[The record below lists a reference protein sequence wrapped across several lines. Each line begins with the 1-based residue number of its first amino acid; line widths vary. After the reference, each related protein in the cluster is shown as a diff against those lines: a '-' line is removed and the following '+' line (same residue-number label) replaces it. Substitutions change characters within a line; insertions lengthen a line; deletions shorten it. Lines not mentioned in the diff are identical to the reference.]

1 MNFTWAK
8 RAARRGARGEAAG
21 ERLSMAAILG
31 RGGHPGPPEIR
42 PAHCGFFRIGIRIE
56 PTRPAPSPPVL
67 SSTAATD
74 LAPFEAELRST
85 FGAALAEL
93 PVRALQLARGSAQA
107 AGRGEAFERALAVAR
122 LLLVQGADPETIAA
136 ALVSQAIPERELDVE
151 AVESAFG
158 AELAGL
164 LRGLAR
170 AGRIE
175 SLNATGTDLEQLRKM
190 LLAIAEDVR
199 VVLIKLAER
208 VVYLR
213 SLTRAEEA
221 LARAAG
227 TQTLQLFAPL
237 ANRLGVSE
245 LKWELEDF
253 AFRYTE
259 PELYRKIAQLLD
271 EKRSEREAYIQRVIE
286 LLHRELDG
294 MSVPATIQGRPKHI
308 YSIWRK
314 MRGKNVAFEGLYDIR
329 AVRVVVRNVRE
340 CYTVLGVVHDL
351 WTPIE
356 GEFDDYI
363 ANPKTNEY
371 RSLHTAVIGPEGR
384 TLEVQIRTEE
394 MHQHS
399 EHGVAAHWR
408 YKEGG
413 RSDKAFDAKIAWLRQ
428 VLHWKQEVLGGG
440 ADKAKRGLF
449 EDTIYVLTPQGRVVD
464 LPAGSTPVDFAYHVH
479 TDLGHR
485 CRGAKVDGQMVPL
498 NYKLQNAQRVE
509 IMAAKQGGPSR
520 DWLSPREGYLA
531 SPRAMAKVRQW
542 FRHEDYEK
550 DVASGRSALDR
561 ELHRVGATGES
572 HEGIAA
578 ACGYPKLEEF
588 LAALGR
594 GEVSS
599 RQIEIAVRGEAPPQ
613 APPPPLLAPARSKA
627 SSGVLVLG
635 VNNIATLI
643 AKCCKPVPPDPI
655 VGFVTRTRGV
665 MVHREDCPN
674 VTGLAEE
681 QRERLMPADWGKTGE
696 EAPFSA
702 DVEVVAV
709 DRQGL
714 LRDVTEAI
722 ARERINVTAV
732 NTLSRGAMAFM
743 RFTVQVGSAD
753 AIARVLRQVKDVPGV
768 ATARRL

>member
-1 MNFTWAK
+1 M
-8 RAARRGARGEAAG
+8 
-21 ERLSMAAILG
+21 
-31 RGGHPGPPEIR
+31 
-42 PAHCGFFRIGIRIE
+42 
-56 PTRPAPSPPVL
+56 L
-67 SSTAATD
+67 SSTAALD

-93 PVRALQLARGSAQA
+93 PVRALQFARGAAQA
-107 AGRGEAFERALAVAR
+107 AGRDESFERALAVAR

-136 ALVSQAIPERELDVE
+136 ALVSQAIPERDLDLE
-151 AVESAFG
+151 AIESAFG
-158 AELAGL
+158 AALTTLLKGL
-164 LRGLAR
+164 ER

-175 SLNATGTDLEQLRKM
+175 ALSATGTDLEQLRKM

-213 SLTRAEEA
+213 SLTKADEA
-221 LARAAG
+221 VRRAAA

-237 ANRLGVSE
+237 ANRLGVSDF
-245 LKWELEDF
+245 KWELEDF

-259 PELYRKIAQLLD
+259 PELYKRIAQLLD

-286 LLHRELDG
+286 LLQKELHAMG
-294 MSVPATIQGRPKHI
+294 IAAAIQGRPKHI

-314 MRGKNVAFEGLYDIR
+314 MGGKNVTFEGLYDIR
-329 AVRVVVRNVRE
+329 AVRVIVGNVRE

-363 ANPKTNEY
+363 ANPKANQY
-371 RSLHTAVIGPEGR
+371 QSLHTAVIGPEGR

-394 MHQHS
+394 MHRHS

-413 RSDKAFDAKIAWLRQ
+413 RADKAFDAKIAWLRQ
-428 VLHWKQEVLGGG
+428 VLAWKKEVLGGEV
-440 ADKAKRGLF
+440 AEPSKRGLF

-464 LPAGSTPVDFAYHVH
+464 LPAGSTPIDFAYHVH

-509 IMAAKQGGPSR
+509 IMAAKEARPSR
-520 DWLSPREGYLA
+520 DWLARDAGYLA
-531 SPRAMAKVRQW
+531 SPRAMAKVRSW
-542 FRHEDYEK
+542 FRHEDFEK
-550 DVASGRSALDR
+550 DVASGRTALDK
-561 ELHRVGATGES
+561 ELHRIGAVSES
-572 HEGIAA
+572 HEKIAA

-588 LAALGR
+588 FAALGR
-594 GEVSS
+594 GEVTS
-599 RQIEIAVRGEAPPQ
+599 RQIEIAVRGEAP
-613 APPPPLLAPARSKA
+613 APAQPVVAPVPVAPQKA

-635 VNNIATLI
+635 VNNIATMI

-665 MVHREDCPN
+665 MVHRQDCPN
-674 VTGLAEE
+674 VTGLDPA

-696 EAPFSA
+696 EAPFFA
-702 DVEVVAV
+702 DLEVVAV

-714 LRDVTEAI
+714 LRDITEAI

-732 NTLSRGAMAFM
+732 NTLSRGAHAFM
-743 RFTVQVGSAD
+743 RFTIQVSSGE
-753 AIARVLRQVKDVPGV
+753 AIGRVLRQVKEVPGV
-768 ATARRL
+768 DTARRL

>member
-1 MNFTWAK
+1 M
-8 RAARRGARGEAAG
+8 
-21 ERLSMAAILG
+21 
-31 RGGHPGPPEIR
+31 
-42 PAHCGFFRIGIRIE
+42 
-56 PTRPAPSPPVL
+56 L
-67 SSTAATD
+67 SSTTAQD
-74 LAPFEAELRST
+74 VAPFEAELRSA

-93 PVRALQLARGSAQA
+93 PVRALQFARGAAQA

-136 ALVSQAIPERELDVE
+136 ALVSQAIPEKDLDLE
-151 AVESAFG
+151 AIESAFG
-158 AELAGL
+158 AELTTLLKGL
-164 LRGLAR
+164 ER

-175 SLNATGTDLEQLRKM
+175 TLNASGTDLERLRKM

-213 SLTRAEEA
+213 SLTKADEA
-221 LARAAG
+221 LRRAAA

-237 ANRLGVSE
+237 ANRLGVSDF
-245 LKWELEDF
+245 KWELEDF

-259 PELYRKIAQLLD
+259 PELYKRIARLLD

-286 LLHRELDG
+286 LLQKELHAMG
-294 MSVPATIQGRPKHI
+294 IPAAIQGRPKHI

-314 MRGKNVAFEGLYDIR
+314 MGGKNVAFEGLYDIR
-329 AVRVVVRNVRE
+329 AVRVIVRNVRE

-363 ANPKTNEY
+363 ANPKANEY
-371 RSLHTAVIGPEGR
+371 QSLHTAVIGPEGK

-413 RSDKAFDAKIAWLRQ
+413 RADKAFDSKIAWLRQ
-428 VLHWKQEVLGGG
+428 VLAWKKEVLGGEVAEG
-440 ADKAKRGLF
+440 SKRGLF

-464 LPAGSTPVDFAYHVH
+464 LPAGSTPIDFAYHVH

-498 NYKLQNAQRVE
+498 DYKLQNAQRVD
-509 IMAAKQGGPSR
+509 IMAAKLGGPSR
-520 DWLSPREGYLA
+520 DWLAKDQGYLA
-531 SPRAMAKVRQW
+531 SPRAMAKVRAW
-542 FRHEDYEK
+542 FRHEDFEK
-550 DVASGRSALDR
+550 DVASGRTALDK
-561 ELHRVGATGES
+561 ELHRIGAVSES
-572 HEGIAA
+572 HEKIAA

-594 GEVSS
+594 GEVTS
-599 RQIEIAVRGEAPPQ
+599 RQIEIAVRGEAPVQ
-613 APPPPLLAPARSKA
+613 QSAAPVVAAPAQKA

-635 VNNIATLI
+635 VNNIATMI

-665 MVHREDCPN
+665 MVHRQDCAN
-674 VTGLAEE
+674 VTGLDPA
-681 QRERLMPADWGKTGE
+681 QRERLMAADWGKTSE

-702 DVEVVAV
+702 DLEVVAM

-732 NTLSRGAMAFM
+732 NTLSRGAHAFM
-743 RFTVQVGSAD
+743 RFTVQVSSAE
-753 AIARVLRQVKDVPGV
+753 AIGRVLRQVKEVPGV
-768 ATARRL
+768 DTARRL